1 MVPAF
6 MEPGTKTTVTSAQDH
21 RHIVIIIISHS
32 VTDSQTSKVL
42 TMKIKI
48 HCTSK
53 TKQIQTYKDHEI
65 KEPTEDTGGPLDAE
79 ILEPRMLH
87 PLK

>member
-1 MVPAF
+1 MWFCKYYVASTDVSCEDVADIKMVPAF

-32 VTDSQTSKVL
+32 VTDSQAGKVL
-42 TMKIKI
+42 TMRIKI

-53 TKQIQTYKDHEI
+53 TKQ
-65 KEPTEDTGGPLDAE
+65 
-79 ILEPRMLH
+79 
-87 PLK
+87 LKHTKTMR